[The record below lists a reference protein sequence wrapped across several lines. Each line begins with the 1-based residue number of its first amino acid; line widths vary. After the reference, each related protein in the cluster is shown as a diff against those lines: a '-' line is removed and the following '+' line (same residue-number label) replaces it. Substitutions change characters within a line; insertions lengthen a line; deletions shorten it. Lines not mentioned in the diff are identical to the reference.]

1 MEEWEAVQEQA
12 KQERV
17 TAKEGLIFETTQRRA
32 GIYAVNYLMHQQE
45 WAAWLLFD
53 KGQLK
58 ASYTSSLRPHA
69 LVA

>member
-53 KGQLK
+53 KGL
-58 ASYTSSLRPHA
+58 
-69 LVA
+69 